1 MRLARMLVAMLSLAT
16 AGCAGPG
23 QGMLYTRVVSP
34 YSTDFHATPAGS
46 KTCRV
51 HEHIF
56 KDPVGGTHVSVDYT
70 LRVVQES
77 ARDAGIT
84 NLYYGDLETLSVLG
98 GMYERKTLIL
108 SGD

>member
-1 MRLARMLVAMLSLAT
+1 MRLFRLLVAMLSLAT
-16 AGCAGPG
+16 AGCAG

-51 HEHIF
+51 NEYIL

-70 LRVVQES
+70 LRVVQKA
-77 ARDAGIT
+77 AREAGIT
-84 NLYYGDLETLSVLG
+84 NLYYADLETFSILQG
-98 GMYERKTLIL
+98 IYTRKTLIL